1 MVVAAGAD
9 KMKAWK
15 ADAIKSEKD
24 TLELSLPKGMYHL
37 KVVVDGNW
45 EGGKV
50 KGFTAL
56 TEPVTAG
63 LSADADD
70 NIVFTLD
77 EAGKVQVIYFVKD
90 SKETFKI
97 DGKFH
102 VETPAKFYITGDSA
116 LVVDAGLD
124 KAKAWNADAIKSEVD
139 TFELSLKADQ
149 YYVLKVTLNGTWEGE
164 NNVKGYNELTEKT
177 EGLDDVG
184 NDHNIGFKL
193 SEAGKVQVI
202 YTIKDNKT
210 IFKLAGKFV
219 TEGSGSG
226 DDPQPGTK
234 YFMKNNWNGGAEWSW
249 KEMTAAENN
258 TFKLE
263 KVVFGGT
270 GVNYNTA
277 ESDEG
282 AEWVAVDAF
291 AGDEIGALDTVTF
304 VLDLAAEKK
313 VKAILIGK
321 FNEGQGGGD
330 DPQPGTKY
338 FMKNNWN
345 GGAEW
350 SWKEMTAAEN
360 NTFKLEKVVF
370 GGTGVN
376 YNTAESDDG
385 AEWVALDALDGDEI
399 GALDT
404 VTFVLDLAAEKKVKA
419 ILLGKYNEGQ
429 GGGDDPQPGEN
440 VTVYFVNNVNWET
453 VNAYV
458 WVGEG
463 DVYKQWPGEA
473 LTKETAQAGVAK
485 REAEQHQ
492 GYDIY
497 SYTFPSKYV
506 NIIFNNGS
514 VQTVDLTWNAAK
526 PYFYP
531 DGTEG
536 TKIKGTWYAK
546 EEIPSGGEPIVTP
559 EDGYYLLGTFN
570 SWTPAAEY
578 LFKANPD
585 KANEYFLSV
594 TLAVDDKLK
603 VAKVEDGA
611 AKTWYP
617 DGMDNDYVVDAAHAG
632 AKVIYFQTTYNAE
645 WEAFGGYFYIASDT
659 GTGVDNIQSG
669 ATYQKVI
676 ENGQLFILRDGRI
689 YTPAGQFVR

>member
-1 MVVAAGAD
+1 MV
-9 KMKAWK
+9 
-15 ADAIKSEKD
+15 
-24 TLELSLPKGMYHL
+24 
-37 KVVVDGNW
+37 
-45 EGGKV
+45 
-50 KGFTAL
+50 
-56 TEPVTAG
+56 
-63 LSADADD
+63 DD
-70 NIVFTLD
+70 
-77 EAGKVQVIYFVKD
+77 
-90 SKETFKI
+90 
-97 DGKFH
+97 
-102 VETPAKFYITGDSA
+102 
-116 LVVDAGLD
+116 
-124 KAKAWNADAIKSEVD
+124 
-139 TFELSLKADQ
+139 
-149 YYVLKVTLNGTWEGE
+149 
-164 NNVKGYNELTEKT
+164 
-177 EGLDDVG
+177 G

-193 SEAGKVQVI
+193 NEAGKVQVI

-304 VLDLAAEKK
+304 VLDLA
-313 VKAILIGK
+313 V
-321 FNEGQGGGD
+321 
-330 DPQPGTKY
+330 
-338 FMKNNWN
+338 
-345 GGAEW
+345 
-350 SWKEMTAAEN
+350 
-360 NTFKLEKVVF
+360 
-370 GGTGVN
+370 
-376 YNTAESDDG
+376 
-385 AEWVALDALDGDEI
+385 
-399 GALDT
+399 
-404 VTFVLDLAAEKKVKA
+404 EKKVKA

-440 VTVYFVNNVNWET
+440 VTVYFVNNVNWEA

-463 DVYKQWPGEA
+463 DAYKQWPGEA

-514 VQTVDLTWNAAK
+514 VQTVDLTWNTVK

-531 DGTEG
+531 DGSEG
-536 TKIKGTWYAK
+536 SKVKGTWYAK
-546 EEIPSGGEPIVTP
+546 EEIPSGDEPIVKP
-559 EDGYYLLGTFN
+559 EGGYYLLGTFN

-585 KANEYFLSV
+585 KANEYYLSV

-669 ATYQKVI
+669 ATYQKFI

>member
-1 MVVAAGAD
+1 M
-9 KMKAWK
+9 
-15 ADAIKSEKD
+15 
-24 TLELSLPKGMYHL
+24 
-37 KVVVDGNW
+37 
-45 EGGKV
+45 
-50 KGFTAL
+50 
-56 TEPVTAG
+56 
-63 LSADADD
+63 
-70 NIVFTLD
+70 
-77 EAGKVQVIYFVKD
+77 
-90 SKETFKI
+90 
-97 DGKFH
+97 
-102 VETPAKFYITGDSA
+102 
-116 LVVDAGLD
+116 
-124 KAKAWNADAIKSEVD
+124 
-139 TFELSLKADQ
+139 SLKADQ
-149 YYVLKVTLNGTWEGE
+149 YYVLKVTLNGTWQGE

-226 DDPQPGTK
+226 DDPQLGTK

-313 VKAILIGK
+313 VKAILLGK
-321 FNEGQGGGD
+321 YNEGQGGGD

-345 GGAEW
+345 GGEW

-376 YNTAESDDG
+376 YNTAESDEG
-385 AEWVALDALDGDEI
+385 AEWVAVDAFAGDEI

-603 VAKVEDGA
+603 VVKVEDGA

-617 DGMDNDYVVDAAHAG
+617 DGMGNDYVVDAAHAG
-632 AKVIYFQTTYNAE
+632 AKVIYFQTTYHAE

-659 GTGVDNIQSG
+659 GTGLDNSQAG
-669 ATYQKVI
+669 ATYKKFI